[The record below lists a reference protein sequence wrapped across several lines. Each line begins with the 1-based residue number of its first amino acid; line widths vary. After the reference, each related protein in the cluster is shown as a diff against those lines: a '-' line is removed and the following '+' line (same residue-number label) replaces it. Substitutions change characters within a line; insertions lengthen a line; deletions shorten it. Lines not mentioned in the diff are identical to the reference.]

1 MAAAGLY
8 AWRRHRQQR
17 KTSLEVM
24 RREEIEALND
34 DALEAGKWFTVSTL
48 AIGDDLI
55 ERAAEAISRH
65 SDELRAMVLRRTER
79 LNAPESQQRRE
90 HIESLSAMAER
101 ATALN
106 EELRRHVIALGEN
119 RQ

>member
-1 MAAAGLY
+1 
-8 AWRRHRQQR
+8 
-17 KTSLEVM
+17 
-24 RREEIEALND
+24 
-34 DALEAGKWFTVSTL
+34 
-48 AIGDDLI
+48 
-55 ERAAEAISRH
+55 
-65 SDELRAMVLRRTER
+65 MVLRRTER